1 MLLKKEEKNYLKWLK
16 HNSPR
21 TQKSQILFYNQ
32 KKFYIIRFIY
42 IKIIRNIFILYY
54 LMKKNIEKIINK
66 SNNNFYLIINRKII
80 LFIFLFKFI
89 LKKF

>member
-16 HNSPR
+16 HNSLR

-32 KKFYIIRFIY
+32 KEFNIIRFIY